1 MFQDR
6 CRLYDII
13 ADMNSEL
20 NIVICRKGDPSRII
34 ESDAKIVEVK
44 PDILTM
50 NDREATLVRV
60 TTCPG
65 CTFSRNSKPVEIFGA
80 QSSEKIGFDDGKYQ
94 FDNKWIVLRCSASSE

>member
-1 MFQDR
+1 
-6 CRLYDII
+6 
-13 ADMNSEL
+13 MNNEL
-20 NIVICRKGDPSRII
+20 NIVMCRMGDHSRII

-65 CTFSRNSKPVEIFGA
+65 CSFPCNSEPVEIVGA
-80 QSSEKIGFDDGKYQ
+80 QSSEKIGFDGKYQ